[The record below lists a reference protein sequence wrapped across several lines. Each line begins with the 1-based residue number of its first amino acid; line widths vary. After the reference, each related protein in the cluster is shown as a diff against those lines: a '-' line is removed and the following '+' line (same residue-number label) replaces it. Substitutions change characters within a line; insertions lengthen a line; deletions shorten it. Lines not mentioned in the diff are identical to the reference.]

1 MAKVVTSPLTLHFYN
16 GFPPPPSSPFFACIW
31 KFLCSHFFKSV
42 LSSENIFFDIVF
54 SFSILNSALCNNH
67 FSR

>member
-16 GFPPPPSSPFFACIW
+16 GFPLPPSSPFFACI
-31 KFLCSHFFKSV
+31 LCGHFFKSV

-54 SFSILNSALCNNH
+54 SFSIVS
-67 FSR
+67 S